1 MTIRFNYNYT
11 SEIYLNIS
19 KICISVTIRFSSMMK
34 NLFDYFII
42 FLPSATY
49 FTKQITVT
57 HRSTSISHVICFE
70 FAFTPVCIV
79 SDRRL
84 FVHKGNLSCMIELQF
99 SRNHNYVTNIL
110 KTDYRDFQNLLDSGL
125 EYCYQN

>member
-1 MTIRFNYNYT
+1 MYDEKSVWLFR
-11 SEIYLNIS
+11 NIFAE
-19 KICISVTIRFSSMMK
+19 C
-34 NLFDYFII
+34 
-42 FLPSATY
+42 TY

-57 HRSTSISHVICFE
+57 HRNTSISHVICFE

-99 SRNHNYVTNIL
+99 SRIHNYVTNIL
-110 KTDYRDFQNLLDSGL
+110 KTDYRAFQNL
-125 EYCYQN
+125 

>member
-1 MTIRFNYNYT
+1 
-11 SEIYLNIS
+11 
-19 KICISVTIRFSSMMK
+19 MMK
-34 NLFDYFII
+34 NLFDYFVI

-49 FTKQITVT
+49 FTKQIIVT

-99 SRNHNYVTNIL
+99 SRIHNYVTNIL
-110 KTDYRDFQNLLDSGL
+110 KTDYRAFQNL
-125 EYCYQN
+125 